1 MFFLYLL
8 LREIPTETSDPNT
21 KERYAGL
28 PLLLHV
34 SFEVTRTV
42 VELVASLILVD
53 LLAEFLAGSLFFGGC
68 TGGCV
73 GGASS
78 SSLLS
83 VELKEC
89 LAEYVL
95 GFCCVVV
102 PGICVLI
109 MGLLYSG
116 LLVET

>member
-53 LLAEFLAGSLFFGGC
+53 LIVTNCYGCFAGGGII
-68 TGGCV
+68 GV
-73 GGASS
+73 GGAGGGA
-78 SSLLS
+78 SLLS
-83 VELKEC
+83 MELKEC